1 MPIPPISLNADKVVG
16 NYGDWVDVTYIITP
30 NNGTAK
36 ANTTDVYMNGYL
48 VGSGI
53 ANRNAIDY
61 VNRLDI
67 HSGTGDKME
76 FSIDD
81 VKVYKGSKIPAEEN
95 VPTPQSLQL
104 LYVPSVMGL
113 QDAVKAYVQVEP
125 AGSYDQVGY
134 QVVSGNA
141 VIVSQD
147 GYITAVR
154 EGKAVVRAYS
164 LRDEKVFD
172 EAAIE
177 VRAEQDMVRAES
189 MQLKQTAMN
198 LSRGK
203 TAAIEAEVL
212 PETASEKGG
221 AVRHRFRP

>member
-1 MPIPPISLNADKVVG
+1 
-16 NYGDWVDVTYIITP
+16 
-30 NNGTAK
+30 
-36 ANTTDVYMNGYL
+36 
-48 VGSGI
+48 
-53 ANRNAIDY
+53 
-61 VNRLDI
+61 
-67 HSGTGDKME
+67 ME

-81 VKVYKGSKIPAEEN
+81 VKVYKASKIPARGKC
-95 VPTPQSLQL
+95 TYPQSLQL

-113 QDAVKAYVQVEP
+113 QDGESLCAGRP

-198 LSRGK
+198 LSK
-203 TAAIEAEVL
+203 E
-212 PETASEKGG
+212 
-221 AVRHRFRP
+221 

>member
-1 MPIPPISLNADKVVG
+1 MTYVLTNAYTPISLNADKVVG

-141 VIVSQD
+141 VIVRP
-147 GYITAVR
+147 GWLY
-154 EGKAVVRAYS
+154 
-164 LRDEKVFD
+164 
-172 EAAIE
+172 
-177 VRAEQDMVRAES
+177 
-189 MQLKQTAMN
+189 
-198 LSRGK
+198 
-203 TAAIEAEVL
+203 
-212 PETASEKGG
+212 
-221 AVRHRFRP
+221 HRRPGR